1 MSYKVNND
9 LEVVVTV
16 DQVGKVR
23 RVDDI
28 KGYLMALVIF
38 QLDVFMSQSQFLGE
52 WVLCSC
58 QEVGTIELP
67 PHKVFINVDLPE
79 PLSPIIMMEKLIDF
93 FNVFLFLKAADD
105 TFSVE

>member
-28 KGYLMALVIF
+28 KGYLVALVIF

-93 FNVFLFLKAADD
+93 FNVFS
-105 TFSVE
+105 FSKRQMIHFQ

>member
-1 MSYKVNND
+1 
-9 LEVVVTV
+9 
-16 DQVGKVR
+16 
-23 RVDDI
+23 
-28 KGYLMALVIF
+28 MALVIF

-79 PLSPIIMMEKLIDF
+79 PSRQLS
-93 FNVFLFLKAADD
+93 
-105 TFSVE
+105 